1 VTSLEGLTDKT
12 NEHVGDIQVWLN
24 ALAYVLASSCHLTS
38 DADTHNLDTTGL
50 AGFSHDFDSFSGHKS
65 DIARA
70 FEELSDNSL
79 GAADGLVAV
88 LQPTF
93 PLVSKI
99 PTQRARAIARLKAA
113 CMVVARRFMERM
125 GEEKGERSIMGLL
138 SKRCSAVFI
147 IHTLILISGTAQ
159 NATTGT
165 PVTEV
170 EVRTQIMTFLVAGS
184 ETTSCTPLVRLIRTH
199 Y

>member
-1 VTSLEGLTDKT
+1 VTSLEGLTDQT

-38 DADTHNLDTTGL
+38 DADAHSLDTTGL
-50 AGFSHDFDSFSGHKS
+50 AGFSHDFDSFSGRKS

-113 CMVVARRFMERM
+113 CVIVARRFMERM

-138 SKRCSAVFI
+138 STRFFWSSP
-147 IHTLILISGTAQ
+147 HTSSPKSQARLRTLAQ
-159 NATTGT
+159 ERQL
-165 PVTEV
+165 PKS
-170 EVRTQIMTFLVAGS
+170 RF
-184 ETTSCTPLVRLIRTH
+184 RLRS
-199 Y
+199 